1 MCKRAVARVVA
12 LALGVLGPLAGAM
25 AQQLGLPCDSFVKN
39 DDGSWSALRSVPIHG
54 VGESFTVREGSVLR
68 PGAAIRGVDLAGML
82 DERCPAT
89 PEPPPGAAVAP
100 APAAPPR
107 VTLGSFANASGVV
120 ETQRLSC
127 AEIADASPQEARL
140 FLAWYSGWYG
150 GAAKRRGVNLART
163 QEAIQA
169 VMQYCAAN
177 RDKKIVQVMDLML
190 K

>member
-1 MCKRAVARVVA
+1 MWKRAVAQA
-12 LALGVLGPLAGAM
+12 LAMALGFAGPVTGAM

-89 PEPPPGAAVAP
+89 PEPPPGAAAALTP
-100 APAAPPR
+100 ATPAR

-120 ETQRLSC
+120 DAQRLSC
-127 AEIADASPQEARL
+127 AEIADASPEEARL
-140 FLAWYSGWYG
+140 FLAWYSGWYA
-150 GAAKRRGVNLART
+150 GAAKRRGVNLTGT

-169 VMQYCAAN
+169 VMQHCAAN